1 MQNYRALTI
10 VYGSLTQP
18 PFFIFV
24 YRLKRFKN
32 TTFRKPPFFMSS
44 LTMERAQKEIVSGT
58 ENLCFTKEEF
68 QAEQFLYA
76 LSYIKLLNFSPR
88 NA

>member
-44 LTMERAQKEIVSGT
+44 GKDVFDDGE
-58 ENLCFTKEEF
+58 
-68 QAEQFLYA
+68 
-76 LSYIKLLNFSPR
+76 SPKR
-88 NA
+88 NCVRD

>member
-1 MQNYRALTI
+1 
-10 VYGSLTQP
+10 
-18 PFFIFV
+18 
-24 YRLKRFKN
+24 
-32 TTFRKPPFFMSS
+32 
-44 LTMERAQKEIVSGT
+44 MERAQKEIVSGT